1 MSDYKPEGKCP
12 FCGEIVRAQV
22 VEENYVRRDRCQCPR
37 CAEMLYVCRMP
48 GCSNYAKGGA
58 LWDDELCLS
67 CTAGITDTIA
77 PVVITGIIGGI
88 GALFSKAKSKENETD
103 K

>member
-1 MSDYKPEGKCP
+1 MPVLRGDCS
-12 FCGEIVRAQV
+12 RTV

-58 LWDDELCLS
+58 LWDDELCPS

-88 GALFSKAKSKENETD
+88 GACLARRSQRKTRQTSKIIF
-103 K
+103 